1 MNTTLLKWK
10 GTNGKILTAPKLNIF
25 LAKPTYFHRIG
36 QMKLQLISKHT
47 TNELTITNH

>member
-25 LAKPTYFHRIG
+25 LGKAHLFPQNRPNKTATH
-36 QMKLQLISKHT
+36 
-47 TNELTITNH
+47 